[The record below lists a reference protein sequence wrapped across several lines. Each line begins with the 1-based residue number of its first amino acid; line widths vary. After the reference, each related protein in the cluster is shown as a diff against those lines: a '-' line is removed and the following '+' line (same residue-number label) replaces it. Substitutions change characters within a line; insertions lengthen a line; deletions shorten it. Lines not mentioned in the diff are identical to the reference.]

1 MPQGTGPMLINSPI
15 RTEIKESIILLV
27 FSGLLANFL
36 TIPTVIFVFLGA
48 FFVWIKKN
56 PGKWVRN
63 IFALGLFSAYWI
75 TYGKIIDPEVGLN
88 FLTSIIVMKLL
99 EKESDRDRYMIFFG
113 LILLIS
119 AGALF
124 QKSLSYVF
132 FFALS
137 FFILIQDFYHYLKLP
152 SKVGQI
158 FKSVIWVMPFTV
170 LIFFFA
176 PRAMSPLNINKGAP
190 NEGEV
195 GYTPDVNISSIEAL
209 AGNDEVV
216 FQAQMANKIKNL
228 DLYWRG
234 NTLSFS
240 DGWNWPLMPQDTPQ
254 SNPIIEKVVNKS
266 KDRYIKQTIRMHSRQ
281 DFFFGLDHPVIISTP
296 DGEVDLGGMNS
307 LSQNRWQHHFRY
319 NVFSEPSSIIDLH
332 EDGKGFLRSGLKN
345 NEENWV
351 HQHFKS
357 YQLPDLEIEIR
368 NYFKSEGFTYS
379 LSPGRVSDFLTFMES
394 KKIGF
399 CSHFSSAVALILRT
413 KKIKTR
419 LVSGFQG
426 GAYNEFAG
434 LYQVTQNDAHVW
446 LEAYH
451 NGKWKRL
458 DPTEWIAPDRVILG
472 GDAFIQQTSP
482 QKFSPIKF
490 LSSNLK
496 WLYHLQQRY
505 VYWEFQFYQ
514 FLDQMD
520 FYGQTAFLEKLK
532 IRREW
537 LFTILPMLIALFMGA
552 YMWQLSRSKNKSS
565 DIEKLWVLFKK
576 KMSERGMTMTF
587 FSIEELHEC
596 LKQQDELTKEAF
608 NDLVQASFSPEGINL
623 KILKKKI
630 TSL

>member
-1 MPQGTGPMLINSPI
+1 MLIKSPI

-27 FSGLLANFL
+27 FSGLLVNFL

-48 FFVWIKKN
+48 FFVWMKKI

-63 IFALGLFSAYWI
+63 IFALGLFIAYWI

-137 FFILIQDFYHYLKLP
+137 FFILIQDFYHYLQLP
-152 SKVGQI
+152 SKVRHI
-158 FKSVIWVMPFTV
+158 FKSIIWVMPFTV

-176 PRAMSPLNINKGAP
+176 PRAMSPLNINKSAP

-195 GYTPDVNISSIEAL
+195 GYTPDVNISSIETL
-209 AGNDEVV
+209 AANDEVV
-216 FQAQMANKIKNL
+216 FQAQIKKKIQNQ

-240 DGWNWPLMPQDTPQ
+240 DGWNWPLMPQDSPQ
-254 SNPIIEKVVNKS
+254 DNPMMAKKMVNET
-266 KDRYIKQTIRMHSRQ
+266 KDRYTKQTLRMHSRQ

-296 DGEVDLGGMNS
+296 HGEVDLGGLSS
-307 LSQNRWQHHFRY
+307 LSQNRWQHHLRY
-319 NVFSEPSSIIDLH
+319 DVYSDPSSIIDLQ
-332 EDGKGFLRSGLKN
+332 EEGKGFLRSGLKN

-351 HQHFKS
+351 HEHFQS
-357 YQLPDLEIEIR
+357 GQLPDLEVEIR
-368 NYFKSEGFTYS
+368 NYFKREGFTYS
-379 LSPGRVSDFLTFMES
+379 LSPGRVSDFLTFMEE

-399 CSHFSSAVALILRT
+399 CSHYSSAVALILRA

-426 GAYNEFAG
+426 GGYNELAG
-434 LYQVTQNDAHVW
+434 LYRVTQNDAHVW

-451 NGKWKRL
+451 NGKWQRL
-458 DPTEWIAPDRVILG
+458 DPTEWIAPDRVMLG
-472 GDAFIQQTSP
+472 GDAFIQQTSS

-490 LSSNLK
+490 LSSQFK
-496 WLYHLQQRY
+496 WFYHLQQRY

-514 FLDQMD
+514 FLDEMD

-532 IRREW
+532 IKREW
-537 LFTILPMLIALFMGA
+537 LFSILPIVIALFMGA
-552 YMWQLSRSKNKSS
+552 YTWQLSRSKNKAT
-565 DIEKLWVLFKK
+565 DIENLWNLFKK
-576 KMSERGMTMTF
+576 KMSKRGTNLAF
-587 FSIEELHEC
+587 SSIEELQEN
-596 LKQQDELTKEAF
+596 LKQQDDLAKDAF
-608 NDLVQASFSPEGINL
+608 NDLVKASFSTREINL

-630 TSL
+630 SRL